1 MEGQH
6 SSVSHSVA
14 LVTDSPPLGWRF
26 KRFFSAR
33 QHAASNGTQGE
44 LPDTR
49 GEQNMSAITSQIP
62 GRRLAHAVASFAI
75 GLLLT
80 AGGLTGTS
88 ASAEIFADPCDDPA
102 MIEMPC
108 TTH

>member
-1 MEGQH
+1 
-6 SSVSHSVA
+6 
-14 LVTDSPPLGWRF
+14 
-26 KRFFSAR
+26 
-33 QHAASNGTQGE
+33 
-44 LPDTR
+44 
-49 GEQNMSAITSQIP
+49 MSANTSQIP
-62 GRRLAHAVASFAI
+62 RRRLARALTSFAI

-88 ASAEIFADPCDDPA
+88 ASAEPFLDPCDDPA